1 MKEEKVFIP
10 SSHLQLEGLLSVHEA
25 FPFGKGMIAC
35 HPHPLHGGN
44 MFNPVVA
51 TVVKTADEEGFST
64 LRFNFRGV
72 GESEGTYD
80 EGRGEGEDV
89 KSAIDY
95 LYQSLKDSTP
105 PMALMGYSFGAW
117 TGLPVGIEDGRIG
130 GLIGVAPPLAMYD
143 FGFLRGC
150 KKRKLFIVG
159 DRDLYCPVQV
169 LKDWYKDLEEPKSLA
184 ILEGADHFLFS
195 HTRAIIP
202 VIREFLRESFPSR

>member
-10 SSHLQLEGLLSVHEA
+10 SSGIRLEGLLSVHEA
-25 FPFGKGMIAC
+25 FPFERGIVAC
-35 HPHPLHGGN
+35 HPHPLYGGN

-51 TVVKTADEEGFST
+51 TVVRAADEEGFST

-80 EGRGEGEDV
+80 EGRGEREDV

-95 LYQSLKDSTP
+95 LWQRQKDSGP
-105 PMALMGYSFGAW
+105 PMVLMGYSFGAW
-117 TGLPVGIEDGRIG
+117 AGFPVGIEDRRIK
-130 GLIGVAPPLAMYD
+130 GLIAVAPPLAMYD

-150 KKRKLFIVG
+150 KKKKLFIVG

-169 LKDWYKDLEEPKSLA
+169 LEDWHKELEEPNSLC
-184 ILEGADHFLFS
+184 IIEGADHFLFS
-195 HTRAIIP
+195 HTGEIIP
-202 VIREFLRESFPSR
+202 VVREFLRQSF